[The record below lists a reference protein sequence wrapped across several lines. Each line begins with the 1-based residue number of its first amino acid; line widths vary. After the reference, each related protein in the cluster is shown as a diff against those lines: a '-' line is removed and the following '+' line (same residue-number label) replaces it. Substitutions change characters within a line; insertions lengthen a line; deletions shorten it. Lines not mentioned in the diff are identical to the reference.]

1 MVRLSVSKHLYT
13 VIDLTLLS
21 ILKCTPEK
29 CRAPL
34 WIYQHLTIHK
44 GCSIMDLLMT
54 YSMVL
59 TRHINRHALINL
71 FFLSHSVSY
80 WVSKR
85 RVKEMLHLPGLQDD
99 NISYLLCN
107 YRLLWL
113 YQILKKKNMNYEKWG
128 PLTGLIEEWSSSLCY
143 SQVAWILFILD
154 LTWHTGI
161 RVTHI
166 MYNACNILEPVAHCT
181 LCLTKTRNGAQN
193 SVMNIVFLLSSDLRE

>member
-99 NISYLLCN
+99 NIRVTSFVITGCSDYTR
-107 YRLLWL
+107 YW
-113 YQILKKKNMNYEKWG
+113 KKNMNYEKWG

-143 SQVAWILFILD
+143 TQVAWILFILD
-154 LTWHTGI
+154 LT
-161 RVTHI
+161 
-166 MYNACNILEPVAHCT
+166 
-181 LCLTKTRNGAQN
+181 
-193 SVMNIVFLLSSDLRE
+193 